1 MSNHK
6 NADAIGEILDRS
18 VNLTDTKDALDH
30 AIDNTYKAAVDLKDA
45 LASGQDLDPAALH
58 QAYGALRA
66 MLDHATD
73 QASAIG
79 ASLAELSIKPGSGR

>member
-18 VNLTDTKDALDH
+18 INLTDTKDAIDH

-45 LASGQDLDPAALH
+45 LAAGEDIDPAALH

-66 MLDHATD
+66 MLDHAQT
-73 QASAIG
+73 QAEAIG
-79 ASLAELSIKPGSGR
+79 RSLAELSLQSNAGR